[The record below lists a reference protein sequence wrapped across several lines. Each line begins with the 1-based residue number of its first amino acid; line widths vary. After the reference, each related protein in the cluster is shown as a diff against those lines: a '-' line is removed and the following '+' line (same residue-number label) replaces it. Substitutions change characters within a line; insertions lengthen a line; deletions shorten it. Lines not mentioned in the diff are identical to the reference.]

1 MSGIFGE
8 ISYKFKYGSILT
20 KLILINAGIFIVVKV
35 TDLFS
40 FLAGAMP
47 FSQAI
52 TDFFALYANLSY
64 LILHPWGIFT
74 YMFMHQGFFHILFN
88 LLWLYWFGVIFLNFL
103 DEKRFLR
110 VYIWGGLT
118 GAAFFVLAYN
128 IFPGL
133 AAEGYFARVI
143 GSSAAVLAIVTA
155 ISAYMPDYVIYLMFI
170 GPVRIKYVAIVTIL
184 IDLISIPYGANAGG
198 HIAHLGGAL
207 YGYLF
212 AINMKRGRDITALF
226 SVSRG
231 RKTHLKVKRNRY
243 KTRDDWEYNAIRKE
257 DNEKLDRILDKIAKS
272 GYDSLTEEEKR
283 FLFESSKRN

>member
-1 MSGIFGE
+1 MNGIFGE

-20 KLILINAGIFIVVKV
+20 KLIVINTAIFIVVKMV
-35 TDLFS
+35 DLFS
-40 FLAGAMP
+40 FLAGTMP
-47 FSQAI
+47 FSQTIA
-52 TDFFALYANLSY
+52 DFFALYANLSH
-64 LILHPWGIFT
+64 LALHPWGIIT
-74 YMFMHQGFFHILFN
+74 YMFIHAGFLHILFN
-88 LLWLYWFGVIFLNFL
+88 MLWLYWFGVIFLNFL

-110 VYIWGGLT
+110 VYIWGGLA
-118 GAAFFVLAYN
+118 GAVFFVLAYN

-133 AAEGYFARVI
+133 AAEGYFVRVI

-170 GPVRIKYVAIVTIL
+170 GPVRIKYVALVTIL

-207 YGYLF
+207 YGYWF
-212 AINMKRGRDITALF
+212 AVNMRKGKDIAALF
-226 SVSRG
+226 SVPHKKKHR
-231 RKTHLKVKRNRY
+231 LKVKRNRY
-243 KTRDDWEYNAIRKE
+243 KTRNDWEYNAIKKE
-257 DNEKLDRILDKIAKS
+257 DNEKLDRILDKIAQN